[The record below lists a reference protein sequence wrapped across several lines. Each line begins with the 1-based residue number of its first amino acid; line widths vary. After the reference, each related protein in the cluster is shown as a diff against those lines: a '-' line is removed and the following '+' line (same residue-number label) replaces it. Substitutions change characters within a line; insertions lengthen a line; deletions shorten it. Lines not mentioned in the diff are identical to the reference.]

1 MSAPPIVAA
10 THEVANQPPPLEDL
24 NLFEQDDALR
34 AAVAREGGAWGE
46 ARLGR
51 FGAWL
56 GEAATLRLGEQ
67 ANQQPPVLR
76 SHDRFGHRID
86 EVEFAPAWHELLGR
100 AVAEQVHAL
109 PWVDPRPGAH
119 VVRAAAAFL
128 LNQVESGVC
137 CPIAMT
143 FAALPA
149 LRAAPEI
156 AKAWAPEDP
165 VGRVRPERAAG
176 RRQARRA
183 DRHGDDREAGRLGP
197 ARHHHPRR
205 AGRRRLPADRPQVVL
220 LGADVGR
227 LPDARARP
235 RPACPASSCRAGGR
249 TAARNAIHLQR
260 LKDKLGNRANAS
272 AEIEYLGASAQLVGE
287 AGHGVRTII
296 KMVHHTRLDAA
307 LSSAALM
314 RQAVAQAL
322 HHAAHRSAF
331 QKRLIDQPLM
341 RNVLAD
347 LALESEAATVLAMRL
362 ARAFD
367 DAASRPG
374 GRGLRPPR
382 DRGDQVLG
390 LQARAG
396 DRSPRRSN
404 AWAATA
410 TSRSAILPRLYR
422 EAPVNS
428 IWEGSGN
435 VVCLD
440 ALRTMTRD
448 PAALDAVLAELDR
461 ARGADL
467 RLDAW
472 LVRLKNGL
480 REQAEPE
487 LQARRL
493 VEHLA
498 LALQAALLVQ
508 HAPAAVADAF
518 CASRLAD
525 GGGRQFGA
533 LPRGLDLALICERA
547 RPRLA

>member
-1 MSAPPIVAA
+1 MKAPPIVAA
-10 THEVANQPPPLEDL
+10 THEVANQPPPLEDF
-24 NLFEQDDALR
+24 NLFEQDVALR
-34 AAVAREGGAWGE
+34 AAVLHEGGAWGE

-56 GEAATLRLGEQ
+56 GEASTLRLGEQ

-76 SHDRFGHRID
+76 SHDRYGRRID
-86 EVEFAPAWHELLGR
+86 EVGFAPAWHELMGR

-119 VVRAAAAFL
+119 VVRAASAFL

-156 AKAWAPEDP
+156 ARTWAPKILSAEYDP
-165 VGRVRPERAAG
+165 SAQPVAAKRGAVVGMAMTEKQGGSDLRATTTRAEPDGKGYRLIGHKWFCSAPMSDAFLTLARDEAG
-176 RRQARRA
+176 LSCFFVPRWRA
-183 DRHGDDREAGRLGP
+183 DG
-197 ARHHHPRR
+197 
-205 AGRRRLPADRPQVVL
+205 
-220 LGADVGR
+220 
-227 LPDARARP
+227 
-235 RPACPASSCRAGGR
+235 S
-249 TAARNAIHLQR
+249 RNAIHLQR

-272 AEIEYLGASAQLVGE
+272 AEIEYLGASAQRIGE

-296 KMVHHTRLDAA
+296 TMVHHTRLDAA

-347 LALESEAATVLAMRL
+347 LAAAGFARLATAVTKFWVCKRAPATVAEALECL
-362 ARAFD
+362 
-367 DAASRPG
+367 G
-374 GRGLRPPR
+374 GNGYIEEC
-382 DRGDQVLG
+382 V
-390 LQARAG
+390 
-396 DRSPRRSN
+396 
-404 AWAATA
+404 
-410 TSRSAILPRLYR
+410 LPRLYR

-440 ALRTMTRD
+440 ALRTIARD

-472 LVRLKNGL
+472 LVRLRNGL
-480 REQAEPE
+480 RDEAEPE

-493 VEHLA
+493 IEHLA

-508 HAPAAVADAF
+508 HGPAAVADAF

-525 GGGRQFGA
+525 GGARQFGA

-547 RPRLA
+547 RPRLD

>member
-1 MSAPPIVAA
+1 MRAPPIVAA
-10 THEVANQPPPLEDL
+10 THEVANQPPPLEGL
-24 NLFEQDDALR
+24 NPFEQDDALR
-34 AAVAREGGAWGE
+34 SAVLREGGAWGE

-76 SHDRFGHRID
+76 SHDRYGQRID
-86 EVEFAPAWHELLGR
+86 EVGFAPAWHELLGR
-100 AVAEQVHAL
+100 AVAEQVHSL

-119 VVRAAAAFL
+119 VVRAASAFL

-156 AKAWAPEDP
+156 VKTWAPKILSAEYDP
-165 VGRVRPERAAG
+165 SAQPVAAKRGALIGMAMTEKQGGSDLRATTTRAEPDGEGDGYRLIGHKWFCSAPMSDAFLTLARDEAG
-176 RRQARRA
+176 LSCFFVPRWRA
-183 DRHGDDREAGRLGP
+183 DG
-197 ARHHHPRR
+197 
-205 AGRRRLPADRPQVVL
+205 
-220 LGADVGR
+220 
-227 LPDARARP
+227 
-235 RPACPASSCRAGGR
+235 S
-249 TAARNAIHLQR
+249 RNAIHLQR

-272 AEIEYLGASAQLVGE
+272 AEIEYLGASAQRVGE

-347 LALESEAATVLAMRL
+347 LALESEAATVLAIRL

-367 DAASRPG
+367 EAGADPMAAG
-374 GRGLRPPR
+374 F
-382 DRGDQVLG
+382 
-390 LQARAG
+390 ARL
-396 DRSPRRSN
+396 
-404 AWAATA
+404 ATA
-410 TSRSAILPRLYR
+410 VTKFWVCKRAPATVAEALECLGGNGYVEECILPRLYR

-440 ALRTMTRD
+440 ALRTIARD

-472 LVRLKNGL
+472 LVRLRNGL
-480 REQAEPE
+480 RDEAEPE

-508 HAPAAVADAF
+508 HAPAPVADAF

-525 GGGRQFGA
+525 GGARQFGA